1 MEGGICVY
9 LRPALCRCCPGA
21 FGAGLTTICV
31 ADQKNGYMLGG
42 SEPFMM
48 IRTRSSGWC
57 WIILEF
63 ETGLAESQCHVMCE
77 LHYRYNQVEQTD
89 LAINP
94 IPIPPLLRQLQL
106 HMATRVPDL
115 TPEHHMRAIE
125 RSSFHL
131 LLVPNPNPTPSTA
144 VQRGRPV
151 AGSSS
156 PSWHLLL
163 GRATVCS
170 GQGKAASL
178 TPRP

>member
-1 MEGGICVY
+1 MKAPRGSAPVWVGGFPRPTPLTETVR
-9 LRPALCRCCPGA
+9 LRA
-21 FGAGLTTICV
+21 
-31 ADQKNGYMLGG
+31 
-42 SEPFMM
+42 
-48 IRTRSSGWC
+48 RSSAWC
-57 WIILEF
+57 WIISES
-63 ETGLAESQCHVMCE
+63 ETGLAEFQCHVMCE
-77 LHYRYNQVEQTD
+77 LYYSQNQVEQTD

-94 IPIPPLLRQLQL
+94 NPNRPHYSASCNFTWRCANVLLHQSTRPGSRASHACDREVVSL
-106 HMATRVPDL
+106 AT
-115 TPEHHMRAIE
+115 H
-125 RSSFHL
+125 RSICLS
-131 LLVPNPNPTPSTA
+131 VRSPNFARINPTPSTA